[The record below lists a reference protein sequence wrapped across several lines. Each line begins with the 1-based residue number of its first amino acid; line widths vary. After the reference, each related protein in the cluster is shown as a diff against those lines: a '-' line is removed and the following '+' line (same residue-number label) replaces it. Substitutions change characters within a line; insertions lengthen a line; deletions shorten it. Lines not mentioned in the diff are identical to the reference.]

1 MTASVSHSYA
11 GAPASKHTGL
21 RIVVAALGLAT
32 FVAGVVLLFNPVA
45 AAKSLALL
53 VGLAF
58 ILGGLLEIAAGWETR
73 LRWAAVVL
81 GAVLIGGGLL
91 AIAWPGATLWAIALI
106 TGLSLLAHG
115 VGRIVL
121 AVAMRH
127 EIRTWGWLALAG
139 VLGAL
144 VGVLALVWPEATVLV
159 LCLVL
164 GAQITVFGLLIM
176 AAAFIPGGISSRAPA
191 GA

>member
-1 MTASVSHSYA
+1 MTASVSNPYA
-11 GAPASKHTGL
+11 GSPASKHTGI
-21 RIVVAALGLAT
+21 RIAVAVLGLAT
-32 FVAGVVLLFNPVA
+32 VVLGVVLLFNPVA

-58 ILGGLLEIAAGWETR
+58 IVGGLLEIAVGWDTR
-73 LRWAAVVL
+73 LRWVSAVL
-81 GAVLIGGGLL
+81 GAVLVVGGLL
-91 AIAWPGATLWAIALI
+91 AIAWPDATLWAIALI

-115 VGRIVL
+115 VGRIAL

-127 EIRTWGWLALAG
+127 EVHNWGWLALAG
-139 VLGAL
+139 AF
-144 VGVLALVWPEATVLV
+144 GVLFGIAALAWPEATVLV

-164 GAQITVFGLLIM
+164 GAQITVFGLLIT
-176 AAAFIPGGISSRAPA
+176 AAAFIPGGISSRVPA